1 MKKVLF
7 LSIFGLFLY
16 LSLAFITSC
25 NDCKGISGVYPKL
38 TSIQAQAK
46 KITGFTVP
54 DQNYPIY
61 FTVDNYVEQANGI
74 RYDSIGIELSH
85 AFDEIVINRPFS
97 FFSQAY
103 ACDPAFNYE
112 YIESI
117 SVISSEDYNAD
128 FPKGTDLM
136 DIMTIRIGYRVQSYY
151 RTELSYEVCF
161 LTFNSPPSAN
171 KTHTF
176 TIQYTLTNSRMLQT
190 SLDGITINR

>member
-1 MKKVLF
+1 MKKILF
-7 LSIFGLFLY
+7 LSILGLFLY
-16 LSLAFITSC
+16 LSLALISSC
-25 NDCKGISGVYPKL
+25 SKCKEGGMSFSL
-38 TSIQAQAK
+38 TSINAQIK

-54 DQNYPIY
+54 DQNYPKY
-61 FTVDNYVEQANGI
+61 FTVETYVEQANGI

-85 AFDEIVINRPFS
+85 EFDEVAMTIPFT

-103 ACDPAFNYE
+103 ACDPAFNFE

-136 DIMTIRIGYRVQSYY
+136 DIITIRNGYQVEGYY
-151 RTELSYEVCF
+151 NPELSPEVYF
-161 LTFNSPPSAN
+161 LTFNGPPSAN

-176 TIQYTLTNSRMLQT
+176 TINYALTNSRTLQINME
-190 SLDGITINR
+190 GITINR